1 MELET
6 WIRVAAVTGASVA
19 MGFGAIGAAIGEGY
33 TAACANEAMSRSPER
48 AGEIFK
54 SMLMG
59 QAVAETAAIFSL
71 LIAMMLLFTGS
82 GGTGPLAPYILFSA
96 GLCMGCGA
104 IGAGIGS
111 GLPAGACC
119 LGISRQ
125 PKVADKLTTNMLIGS
140 SISQTTAIYAL
151 AIALMMMFLDLSGH
165 PVSPTWAA
173 ILGAGL
179 SVGLAAI
186 GPAIGEGRAA
196 QTACEAIARKPQASV
211 QITSLMLLGMAV
223 TESTG
228 VYGLLISIILIFKS
242 FPETTALAPA
252 MALLGAGICM
262 GLGAIGPGIGEGF
275 AASEAIKWVGRNEK
289 NAGIITRTMLVGQAV
304 SESTGIYSLVI
315 AFVMI
320 FVL

>member
-6 WIRVAAVTGASVA
+6 WIRVAAISGASVS
-19 MGFGAIGAAIGEGY
+19 MGLGAIGAAVGEGY
-33 TAACANEAMSRSPER
+33 TAACANDAMSRSPER

-71 LIAMMLLFTGS
+71 LIAMMLLFTNMGS
-82 GGTGPLAPYILFSA
+82 GPLTPYILFSA

-111 GLPAGACC
+111 GMPAGACC
-119 LGISRQ
+119 MGISRQ
-125 PKVADKLTTNMLIGS
+125 PKVADKLTTNMLVGS

-151 AIALMMMFLDLSGH
+151 AVALMMMFLDLSGS

-228 VYGLLISIILIFKS
+228 VYGLLVSIILIFKA
-242 FPETTALAPA
+242 FPESTALAPA

-289 NAGIITRTMLVGQAV
+289 SAGLITRTMLVGQAV

>member
-6 WIRVAAVTGASVA
+6 WIRMAAISGAALS
-19 MGFGAIGAAIGEGY
+19 MGLGAIGAAVGEGY
-33 TAACANEAMSRSPER
+33 TAACANEAIGRSPER
-48 AGEIFK
+48 SGEIFK

-59 QAVAETAAIFSL
+59 EAIAETSAIFSL

-82 GGTGPLAPYILFSA
+82 GADPITPYVLLSA
-96 GLCMGCGA
+96 GLCMGFGA

-125 PKVADKLTTNMLIGS
+125 PEVADKLTTNMLIGA

-151 AIALMMMFLDLSGH
+151 AVALMIMFLNLSAQ
-165 PVSPTWAA
+165 PVCPTWAA
-173 ILGAGL
+173 IIGAGL
-179 SVGLAAI
+179 AVGLAAI

-196 QTACEAIARKPQASV
+196 QTACEGIARKPQAAV

-228 VYGLLISIILIFKS
+228 VYGLLVSIILVFKS
-242 FPETTALAPA
+242 FPETMALAPA
-252 MALLGAGICM
+252 MSLLGAGLCM

-275 AASEAIKWVGRNEK
+275 AAGEAIKWVGRNEQHT
-289 NAGIITRTMLVGQAV
+289 GVLTRTMLVGQAV
-304 SESTGIYSLVI
+304 SESTGIYALVV

-320 FVL
+320 FVV